1 MNPAVAALLAVAGA
15 ALLTYAVLLRIGARS
30 WASGWTDGGEAGARG
45 ALLTTP
51 SGGAGLLAL
60 AVVDRADKNTA
71 AALIVAICLP
81 IFLVL
86 GVPAAL
92 RLRVPLWLVPSW
104 ARESYAQR
112 RRARAGRRR

>member
-1 MNPAVAALLAVAGA
+1 MNPAVAVALAVAGTG
-15 ALLTYAVLLRIGARS
+15 LLAYAVLLRVGTRP

-51 SGGAGLLAL
+51 SGGSGLLAL
-60 AVVDRADKNTA
+60 AVVGWADENTA
-71 AALIVAICLP
+71 AALVVAVCLP
-81 IFLVL
+81 LFVVL
-86 GVPAAL
+86 GLPAAL